1 MAQFL
6 ISAFA
11 DEADDLLEGQ
21 LRALHRNE
29 LHYIEPRSVGG
40 NLIKKTDE
48 EILEIANRLKQEGI
62 GISALGSPIGKYNIT
77 EPFETHLSDFRRAL
91 QICKMLGATR
101 MRMFSFFTPQDQ
113 LQEHRDEVFR
123 RMEILLREAQEAGV
137 QLCHENESHIYGQNP
152 PQVKELLDAFPA
164 LGGIFD
170 AANYVRQQQ
179 DPIEGYEAT
188 ENSLVYLHVKD
199 ARFSDRTMVP
209 VGLGD
214 GQYEEILRRV
224 DAHTDQT
231 VFLTVEP
238 HLFQFQ
244 AYKQIDSLELKH
256 DLHFESADEAFD
268 CAVAHLKKLLIKIG
282 FHQEENGLWK
292 K

>member
-11 DEADDLLEGQ
+11 DEADDLLDGQ
-21 LRALHRNE
+21 IEALHRNG
-29 LHYIEPRSVGG
+29 LYYIEPRSVGG
-40 NLIKKTDE
+40 NLIKKTNE
-48 EILEIANRLKQEGI
+48 EILEIATRLRQEGI

-77 EPFETHLSDFRRAL
+77 DPFEDHLKDFRRAL
-91 QICKMLGATR
+91 AICKMLGATR

-113 LQEHRDEVFR
+113 LQDHRDEVLR
-123 RMEILLREAQEAGV
+123 RMEILLDEAKQAGV

-152 PQVKELLDAFPA
+152 PQVKDLLDTFPT

-170 AANYVRQQQ
+170 AANYVRQNQ

-188 ENSLVYLHVKD
+188 EQNLVYLHIKD
-199 ARFSDRTMVP
+199 ARFSDRAMVP

-224 DAHTDQT
+224 DAHTDGT

-244 AYKQIDSLELKH
+244 AYKSIDSLELKH
-256 DLHFESADEAFD
+256 DLYFETADEAFD
-268 CAVAHLKKLLIKIG
+268 CAVEHLKKLLTKIG